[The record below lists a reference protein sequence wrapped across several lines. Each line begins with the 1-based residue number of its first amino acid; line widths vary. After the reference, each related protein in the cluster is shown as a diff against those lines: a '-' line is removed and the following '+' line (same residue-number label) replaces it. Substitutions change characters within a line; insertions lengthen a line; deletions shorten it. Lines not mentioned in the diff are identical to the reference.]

1 MTMEIV
7 PIAPHVHGWLQ
18 TKLSDV
24 VIKHLWDG
32 IGDDHEVNDKGNMF
46 WANVVQPHINAYGER
61 INHEHTKIPLNGEFQ
76 THLDKLSVCYH
87 DKHEWYPFYNE
98 NGMYSFIIWMKIP
111 TYHKE
116 QNELSNAKNA
126 RMQLNSAFTFQ
137 YLDTLGDIITHS
149 YEMNPDMEG
158 TMLFF
163 PSKMMY
169 SINPFYECDD
179 QRISIIGNVKV
190 R

>member
-1 MTMEIV
+1 
-7 PIAPHVHGWLQ
+7 
-18 TKLSDV
+18 
-24 VIKHLWDG
+24 
-32 IGDDHEVNDKGNMF
+32 
-46 WANVVQPHINAYGER
+46 
-61 INHEHTKIPLNGEFQ
+61 
-76 THLDKLSVCYH
+76 
-87 DKHEWYPFYNE
+87 
-98 NGMYSFIIWMKIP
+98 MKIP

-126 RMQLNSAFTFQ
+126 RMKLNSAFTFQ

-179 QRISIIGNVKV
+179 QRISIIGTVKV
-190 R
+190 